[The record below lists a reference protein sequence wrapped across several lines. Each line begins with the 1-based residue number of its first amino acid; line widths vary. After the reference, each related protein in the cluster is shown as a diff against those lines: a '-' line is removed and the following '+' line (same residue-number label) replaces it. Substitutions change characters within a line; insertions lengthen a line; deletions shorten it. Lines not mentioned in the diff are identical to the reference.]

1 MIKSVFRKIANNF
14 WLFFCLILGS
24 LLITAILAAIPIYTD
39 GALRKMLKI
48 ELDKFSM
55 ENNEYVSP
63 GELYAELYFR
73 GEYAPSGVL
82 SVIDDTNQAT
92 EEVFKNNKIKR
103 NDSFRKVAVSNLGIL
118 EENINQ
124 GHSYSMQYQTGI
136 EDHIKILEGRMYENS
151 VQDGVLEVIISS
163 SEYNSNYF
171 TLGNLYTAKQRQYWE
186 DETKFLKFRVVGV
199 YEPNYKDVNYWHKS
213 DVESGMRSILIASE
227 EAFQKYFFNDRNAGY
242 LSSASWC
249 YNVNLYGLSKDEL
262 EPYITINENLKE
274 YFSTLYDGTWNYF
287 APINE
292 TLVEY
297 IEKSEMLELT
307 MWILNAP
314 VLVMLLFYTYM
325 VAK

>member
-186 DETKFLKFRVVGV
+186 DET
-199 YEPNYKDVNYWHKS
+199 
-213 DVESGMRSILIASE
+213 
-227 EAFQKYFFNDRNAGY
+227 
-242 LSSASWC
+242 
-249 YNVNLYGLSKDEL
+249 
-262 EPYITINENLKE
+262 
-274 YFSTLYDGTWNYF
+274 
-287 APINE
+287 
-292 TLVEY
+292 
-297 IEKSEMLELT
+297 
-307 MWILNAP
+307 
-314 VLVMLLFYTYM
+314 
-325 VAK
+325 